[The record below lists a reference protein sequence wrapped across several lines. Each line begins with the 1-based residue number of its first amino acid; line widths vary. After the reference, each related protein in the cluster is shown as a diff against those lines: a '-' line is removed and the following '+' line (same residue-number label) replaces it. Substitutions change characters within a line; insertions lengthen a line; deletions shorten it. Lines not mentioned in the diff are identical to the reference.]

1 MYILGSE
8 KMRVCHICSNYD
20 KFFVN
25 FMEEQR
31 SKGIDLKV
39 YYFRAKERGWPDV
52 NSSYVDIRLNYSN
65 WQRLFFYIKER
76 SVLNDF
82 FNLYNNTDF
91 DVLHAHT
98 LFSNGYIAW
107 KAKKKWGIPYIV
119 AVRDMDVNVF
129 FKYRI
134 ALRSLGIEILNE
146 AEKIIFLS
154 SSYRDHVLSKYVPE
168 KLKDDFREK
177 SLIIPNGVDNFFLES
192 KKSRS
197 LFDKNKTIQIIT
209 VGFVSKRKNQE
220 TVCKAIESLN
230 NQGIKINYTIVGKV
244 LDNKVFD
251 KIKKYP
257 FVSYI
262 PFLPKEKLIDE
273 YRKAD
278 IFVMPSI
285 TETFG
290 LTYVEAMSQGLPV
303 IYTKGQGFDG
313 QFKEGVVGYHVESNN
328 SKEIADR
335 IVDILS
341 NYNDISNNCIRMSS
355 EYDWEKIVDEYIELY
370 TQVVKK

>member
-1 MYILGSE
+1 
-8 KMRVCHICSNYD
+8 MRVCHICSNYD